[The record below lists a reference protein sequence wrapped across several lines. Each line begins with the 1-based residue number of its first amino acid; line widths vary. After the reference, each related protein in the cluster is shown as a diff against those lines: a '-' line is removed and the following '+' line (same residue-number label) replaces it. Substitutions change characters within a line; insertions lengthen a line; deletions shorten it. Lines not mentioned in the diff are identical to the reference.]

1 MDNVHIKCKGEKFG
15 HNFLQGKCLSCN
27 DSQQGLTV
35 SYRGKE
41 YEEEKKKLSKIKI
54 ESSHQAYAVE
64 IRDNFPKEQEK
75 LLWITFANYQEQDI
89 RQAFRV
95 CRDKGIYDVKYLRGV
110 LRNL

>member
-1 MDNVHIKCKGEKFG
+1 MTCKGKIRG
-15 HNFLQGKCLSCN
+15 HNFSAGKCLSCG

-35 SYRGKE
+35 THRGKE
-41 YEEEKKKLSKIKI
+41 YEEEKKELSKHKI

-64 IRDNFPKEQEK
+64 IRGNFPKEQEK

-95 CRDKGIYDVKYLRGV
+95 CKDKGIYDVKYLRGV
-110 LRNL
+110 LRNI